1 MMTTVSAIAG
11 MLPIALGLGAG
22 AELRQPLAVSIIGGL
37 MTSTLLSLIVVP
49 VLYSLLDDVQGA
61 IGRVV
66 KRG

>member
-1 MMTTVSAIAG
+1 
-11 MLPIALGLGAG
+11 
-22 AELRQPLAVSIIGGL
+22 LAVSIIGGL